1 MASSAAGAAIVA
13 AAAAGRGPAAAAAA
27 AAAARRA
34 LASRAAAAR
43 LPRLACLRRRGGDG
57 APRTPPSPAAAAGS
71 RSLTV
76 GCRPAGPSSPRPRG
90 PPPPASPGD
99 SGGGGIG
106 RCQQRRWQQRRAA
119 SSSGPCASDS
129 SQYGAGGSG
138 GGGGGDGGAW
148 PFWAAVAGR
157 AAAAAGLVHVWTEA
171 AADATLCEG
180 PSMSPTIRP
189 SGEVVL
195 VDKWHPRRLGLRDGD
210 QGQARAALARARQ
223 AEFERAHKDAASSS
237 SPAACC
243 WHEPVLPSVSELQEG
258 WPWRQR
264 SSVAAFWSA
273 AWAHMRSPVSVGDVL
288 VVRHPGRDGTVCK
301 RVVALPGDEVLLGGG
316 GHGGRHFA
324 PSSPP
329 PPGRHNRQ
337 HQHQRQLV
345 VVPDGHVWLEGD
357 NPSNS
362 SDSRHY
368 GPVPA
373 SLIVGRV
380 LCRVWPLRGQ
390 AWMVRGRRPVAQS
403 EPYGAAPGGT
413 VVLPAGY
420 DGQPMLRRDVHESL
434 RR

>member
-1 MASSAAGAAIVA
+1 MVSSAAGAVIA
-13 AAAAGRGPAAAAAA
+13 AAAAGSGRA
-27 AAAARRA
+27 AAAAR
-34 LASRAAAAR
+34 AAAR
-43 LPRLACLRRRGGDG
+43 EASARLACLRRRGGDG
-57 APRTPPSPAAAAGS
+57 APRTPPSPAAAGA
-71 RSLTV
+71 RSLTFG
-76 GCRPAGPSSPRPRG
+76 GCRPSGPSSPRPHG
-90 PPPPASPGD
+90 PPPPASHGD
-99 SGGGGIG
+99 SGGGGVG
-106 RCQQRRWQQRRAA
+106 CCQQRRWQQRRGA
-119 SSSGPCASDS
+119 SSSGPGASDS
-129 SQYGAGGSG
+129 SPYGVGSV
-138 GGGGGDGGAW
+138 GGGGGDGGGW
-148 PFWAAVAGR
+148 TFWAAVAGR
-157 AAAAAGLVHVWTEA
+157 AAAAAGLVHAWTEA

-210 QGQARAALARARQ
+210 EGPARAALARARQ

-237 SPAACC
+237 PAACC
-243 WHEPVLPSVSELQEG
+243 WHEPVLPSVSELQESS
-258 WPWRQR
+258 PRR
-264 SSVAAFWSA
+264 SSAAAFWSA
-273 AWAHMRSPVSVGDVL
+273 AWRHMRSPVSVGDVL

-316 GHGGRHFA
+316 GGHGGRHFA

-337 HQHQRQLV
+337 QHQRQLV